1 MRDVLVWCSRLFIK
15 EKKSR
20 IQKKKKPSLPSL
32 IEFWIYVC
40 WITVLKWM
48 PLNFEK
54 KKLWCRAEIPR
65 SWKKKKTFH
74 WKALWAFS
82 DEKIFS
88 TPKMTLYNWTA
99 AVWGKRTFF
108 DCWNQYGWLVFVK
121 KKIFV
126 AKTRRRKII
135 SEQNKNWLKQWSF

>member
-20 IQKKKKPSLPSL
+20 IQKKKKTFPAFPYRILNL
-32 IEFWIYVC
+32 CMLDYCVEVNAIEFW
-40 WITVLKWM
+40 
-48 PLNFEK
+48 E

-65 SWKKKKTFH
+65 SWKKKTFH

-99 AVWGKRTFF
+99 AVWAKRTFF